1 VKVKAFLIL
10 MVVTVVT
17 VVLAA
22 KLAERWFAPGFERGI
37 VIAVIAALVV
47 FPLTRLFERLGWVKG
62 SWSPGGTQGAQAVTP
77 QWTEPD
83 IPGSTAAA
91 DNGAAA
97 GTRAG
102 TVAGTSA
109 ETAAGAGTG
118 VGSSTGTNAGTGPE
132 ASGAIDG
139 PARPGP
145 TAVTS
150 AATADVRDNR
160 SPTGDAR

>member
-1 VKVKAFLIL
+1 MKVKAFLIL

-109 ETAAGAGTG
+109 ETAAGAG
-118 VGSSTGTNAGTGPE
+118 VGSSTGTGPE